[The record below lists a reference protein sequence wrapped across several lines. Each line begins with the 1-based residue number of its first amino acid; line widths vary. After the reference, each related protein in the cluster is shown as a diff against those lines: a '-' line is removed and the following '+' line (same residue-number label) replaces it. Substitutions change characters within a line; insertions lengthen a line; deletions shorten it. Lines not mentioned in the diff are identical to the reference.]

1 VRTLSHGYRPQRIT
15 KDTVRTPGVVI
26 LDAQLTIRWRYVGRR
41 LGDYPELAEV
51 LAAVDDLRAESHA

>member
-1 VRTLSHGYRPQRIT
+1 
-15 KDTVRTPGVVI
+15 VVI

-51 LAAVDDLRAESHA
+51 LVAVDDLRAASHA